1 MAEFNRNQIW
11 YIPRAGITVAEKF
24 RSKTIS
30 LLELDGLFA
39 SEMMDA
45 PLLGQL
51 MLRLAR
57 ILRTC
62 FKKDPLLARGVEMTS
77 WDF

>member
-1 MAEFNRNQIW
+1 MT
-11 YIPRAGITVAEKF
+11 G
-24 RSKTIS
+24 
-30 LLELDGLFA
+30 
-39 SEMMDA
+39 A

-51 MLRLAR
+51 MFRLAR

-62 FKKDPLLARGVEMTS
+62 FKKDPLLAKGIEMTS